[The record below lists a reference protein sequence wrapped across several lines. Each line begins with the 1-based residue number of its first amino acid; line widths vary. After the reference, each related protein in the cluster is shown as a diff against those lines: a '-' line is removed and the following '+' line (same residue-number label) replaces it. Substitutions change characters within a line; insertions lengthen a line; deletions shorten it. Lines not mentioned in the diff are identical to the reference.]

1 MFQAV
6 RKFSENDAP
15 ITPPVPQTRLRLS
28 LLVPPSKERT
38 LVMEGEVNKLNM
50 PNEGAE
56 SVNQW
61 SRASF
66 DGILEDLPTNES
78 GPDQSSRNDQEGL
91 LYCSGEAWMEDTD
104 GGGNRRKLGPFS
116 LMKLK
121 QIDRSKLI
129 YTVDSASLTQNESE
143 DT

>member
-1 MFQAV
+1 MFQAI
-6 RKFSENDAP
+6 RKVSKSDAP
-15 ITPPVPQTRLRLS
+15 IVPPVPQTRLRLR

-38 LVMEGEVNKLNM
+38 IVMEGEVNKLSM
-50 PNEGAE
+50 PNEGVGSRT
-56 SVNQW
+56 SV
-61 SRASF
+61 
-66 DGILEDLPTNES
+66 DGILEDLSSNASDRT
-78 GPDQSSRNDQEGL
+78 QSSRNDQQEGL

-104 GGGNRRKLGPFS
+104 GGGNRIKLGPFS

-129 YTVDSASLTQNESE
+129 YTVDSASLTQNTQDENE

>member
-6 RKFSENDAP
+6 RKFSESDAP
-15 ITPPVPQTRLRLS
+15 VAPPVPQTRLRLS

-38 LVMEGEVNKLNM
+38 LVMEGEVNKLDM
-50 PNEGAE
+50 PKE

-61 SRASF
+61 SRTSF
-66 DGILEDLPTNES
+66 DGILEDLSTNES
-78 GPDQSSRNDQEGL
+78 DRNQSSGNDQQEGL

-129 YTVDSASLTQNESE
+129 YTVDSARLTQNENE